1 MEVDWSIGMQL
12 VFKGNCQSNSPL
24 LPDTPMK
31 NCIFE
36 SLKITA
42 MSEMSEMAPLL
53 RSPNASISII
63 RNSEVGFILKSFS
76 GI

>member
-42 MSEMSEMAPLL
+42 IFMSEMAPLL